1 MVGYHKIYVETV
13 WATEVDINDC
23 EVVENTMNLKEY
35 AGKRDESDLS
45 MVKLHKNINKAIRED
60 GYFNTVKKLNAKTRI
75 ETNKIEIKKG
85 KKLK

>member
-1 MVGYHKIYVETV
+1 
-13 WATEVDINDC
+13 
-23 EVVENTMNLKEY
+23 MNLKEY

-45 MVKLHKNINKAIRED
+45 MVKLNKNINKAIRED